1 MIKLP
6 LPDAEGNPAREAIN
20 ELHFRVEKLE
30 GKMFPDHPEALTVKE
45 RIDVLESQV
54 TELMVQSLRKEEE
67 TELREL
73 HDIIKPYRRL
83 APIPKTDPAPW
94 SNKEPKQQGKW
105 HDHHNSEKLILDRG
119 NNTWVRAQLTEE
131 QRKEVEED
139 MGTIE
144 VTEPPEQSLFEG
156 DEE

>member
-1 MIKLP
+1 M
-6 LPDAEGNPAREAIN
+6 
-20 ELHFRVEKLE
+20 
-30 GKMFPDHPEALTVKE
+30 
-45 RIDVLESQV
+45 
-54 TELMVQSLRKEEE
+54 
-67 TELREL
+67 
-73 HDIIKPYRRL
+73 
-83 APIPKTDPAPW
+83 
-94 SNKEPKQQGKW
+94 
-105 HDHHNSEKLILDRG
+105 DRG